1 LQRDPLGFFV
11 RAREQHGDVVAM
23 HFGSVKAHL
32 LSHPDHAR
40 HVLQEHHRKYSKESP
55 GFLKL
60 RLVLGDGLLTSEGDF
75 WRRQRRIAAPAFHHR
90 HLAGFA
96 DTMTRATED
105 LYDRWDRAAE
115 ERTPIDVAQ
124 EMMRLTLRIVSE
136 TLLGADVSG
145 DSDVIGRAVTHVIED
160 VNARISALIDLPLSV
175 PTRRNRA
182 LVKAIAQLDAVVRRT
197 IGKRRDGGAPS
208 KPDLLEM
215 LMAVKDEDTG
225 ETMTDQQL
233 RDEVMTIFLA
243 GHETTAN
250 AMSWAFYCLSLAP
263 ESDRRMADEIHGV
276 LGERSFTLTDMPRL
290 AYTQR
295 VIKES
300 MRLYPPAW
308 IIGRMTEEADVI
320 DGFALPKGGVV
331 LMAPYVT
338 HRHPD
343 FWDDPLGFDPER
355 FLPALEASRPRFAYY
370 PFGGGPRVCI
380 GNSFAMLEAVALLA
394 TLAKRYRLDLVPGH
408 PVVPEPLITLRPKH
422 GIKMLVRRR

>member
-1 LQRDPLGFFV
+1 
-11 RAREQHGDVVAM
+11 VAM
-23 HFGSVKAHL
+23 HWANDYAESMIRVPPYIPTPGNVRFKRAKKTLDDVVFRLIAERRAQAAKSGDFGS
-32 LSHPDHAR
+32 D
-40 HVLQEHHRKYSKESP
+40 
-55 GFLKL
+55 
-60 RLVLGDGLLTSEGDF
+60 
-75 WRRQRRIAAPAFHHR
+75 
-90 HLAGFA
+90 
-96 DTMTRATED
+96 
-105 LYDRWDRAAE
+105 
-115 ERTPIDVAQ
+115 
-124 EMMRLTLRIVSE
+124 
-136 TLLGADVSG
+136 LLG
-145 DSDVIGRAVTHVIED
+145 
-160 VNARISALIDLPLSV
+160 
-175 PTRRNRA
+175 
-182 LVKAIAQLDAVVRRT
+182 
-197 IGKRRDGGAPS
+197 
-208 KPDLLEM
+208 M
-215 LMAVKDEDTG
+215 LMAATEEPDPNAASSASSGSSASSASSAALAGMD
-225 ETMTDQQL
+225 DQQL